1 MHNQG
6 VILQEYELKSQLGL
20 INSLEKFFLIYFI
33 DLLRLLK

>member
-20 INSLEKFFLIYFI
+20 TNSLEKFLFN
-33 DLLRLLK
+33 LLY

>member
-20 INSLEKFFLIYFI
+20 INSLENFLFN
-33 DLLRLLK
+33 LLY

>member
-20 INSLEKFFLIYFI
+20 INFLEKFLFN
-33 DLLRLLK
+33 LLY